1 TSELELDVSPAL
13 RATLA
18 GSLVQVAGEVVIPR
32 VRIEPQTLPD
42 NALNASADVRI
53 HDPAQESAAAAAP
66 AYQLDTDVRIRLG
79 EDARFAGSRLQG
91 RPAGSLRV
99 VQTPGRLARASGV
112 LSLEDASYTLR
123 GRAIPIS
130 RGRVVYADSPLD
142 APGIDVVARREI
154 GEVTAGLRLRG
165 NPQTPDME
173 LFSSPRMPDADI
185 LSYLLLGR
193 PLAGTSA
200 SDAGL
205 LMSAAASAG
214 LSRGEELAQSI
225 GS

>member
-1 TSELELDVSPAL
+1 
-13 RATLA
+13 
-18 GSLVQVAGEVVIPR
+18 
-32 VRIEPQTLPD
+32 
-42 NALNASADVRI
+42 
-53 HDPAQESAAAAAP
+53 
-66 AYQLDTDVRIRLG
+66 
-79 EDARFAGSRLQG
+79 
-91 RPAGSLRV
+91 
-99 VQTPGRLARASGV
+99 
-112 LSLEDASYTLR
+112 SYTLR

-165 NPQTPDME
+165 EPQTPDME

-200 SDAGL
+200 SDASL
-205 LMSAAASAG
+205 RRSAAASAG

-225 GS
+225 GSRFGIDEVRLETNGGLETTALVLGRYLTPRIYVRYLAGLSGAGQRVEFNYRITQSLDWQVESGEQTGTDLFYTIQRQPRALRSDAAEPPPADALESGTT